1 MKYKIGIDV
10 GGTFTDFLL
19 TSADGRSETYKVLST
34 PDDPSIGLMEGLAEM
49 AKARNIS
56 LKEFIKYVETV
67 VHGTTVTTNAVLT
80 RRGAKTGLLTTKG
93 LRDALEMRR
102 GIREEQYNN
111 RYTNVEPLV
120 PRHLRFAVEER
131 LDYKGDVV
139 TPLEQADVLDAA
151 KLFKKEGIEAIA
163 ICFMNSFAN
172 DSHESLAEKV
182 LKEELNKGLGE
193 SGDGHDNSKD
203 GLDKS
208 SPYLTVSSSFF
219 PSIRFYDRISTTVLN
234 SYVGPILKSYIKNLI
249 KKLKDVGFEGVLLIM
264 QSNGGVVSPEI
275 AMDKAAVTL
284 LSGPAA
290 GPVAGIEYTSVQGY
304 DDCLTIDMGGT
315 SFDAAL
321 IKDKT
326 PLVTTEGEINRLR
339 IALPML
345 GIVTIGAGGGSIGW
359 VDEGGLLRMGPQSAG
374 SKPGP
379 ACYNLGGE
387 LPTCTDADLVLGYL
401 DKDFFAGGRIP
412 LNYERAERVIK
423 EKIANPLAMDVVEA
437 AAGMYRVINVNMAS
451 GVREVSVKRGHDPRE
466 FPLVVAGGAG
476 PVHACMIAR
485 ELEIPVMVIPK
496 ESSIF
501 CAAGMLMSDLKHN
514 FVRTYSVHLNK
525 LDRRKFKYLFNEMRK
540 EATELLKSENIPE
553 DSIQHILSL
562 DMRYVKQYH
571 EVNVEMTR
579 DELEKGNIESVVLKF
594 HPEHNRLYGYSL
606 EEVGTPIELIN
617 LRLTSIGKTNKPKF
631 RKEEYDEL
639 DPSKALKKKRK
650 VYLPL
655 KEAFGEVPVY
665 DGHKLRYGNRVEGPA
680 VIEQVNT
687 TTFVTPEY
695 NILCDKYGS
704 YTMYLKTIEKEIKKK
719 VIGA

>member
-1 MKYKIGIDV
+1 MEYKIGIDV

-19 TSADGRSETYKVLST
+19 TSEDGSSEIYKVLST
-34 PDDPSIGLMEGLAEM
+34 PDDPSIGLMNGLEEM
-49 AKARNIS
+49 AKAKDIP
-56 LKEFIKYVETV
+56 LQEFIKVVKTI

-93 LRDALEMRR
+93 VRDALEMRR

-120 PRHLRFAVEER
+120 PRYLRFPVEER
-131 LDYKGDVV
+131 LDYKGDVI
-139 TPLEQADVLDAA
+139 TPLKESDVLEAS
-151 KLFKKEGIEAIA
+151 KLFKEEGIEALA

-172 DSHESLAEKV
+172 DIHESKAGRII
-182 LKEELNKGLGE
+182 KEQLG
-193 SGDGHDNSKD
+193 SGPDE
-203 GLDKS
+203 S
-208 SPYLTVSSSFF
+208 SPYLTVSSEFL

-234 SYVGPILKSYIKNLI
+234 SYVGPILKSYLSSLI
-249 KKLKDVGFEGVLLIM
+249 KKLKDIGFEGVLLIM

-275 AMDKAAVTL
+275 AMERAAVTL

-304 DDCLTIDMGGT
+304 DDCITIDMGGT

-321 IKDKT
+321 IKEKT

-379 ACYNLGGE
+379 ACYDLGGE

-401 DKDFFAGGRIP
+401 DKDFFAGGKIP
-412 LNYERAERVIK
+412 LNYDRAEKAIK
-423 EKIANPLAMDVVEA
+423 NKIADPLGMDVVEA

-476 PVHACMIAR
+476 PVHACMISL
-485 ELEIPVMVIPK
+485 ELEIPVMIIPK

-514 FVRTYSVHLNK
+514 FIRTYSTHLNNIDMK
-525 LDRRKFKYLFNEMRK
+525 QFGSLFQEMEK
-540 EATELLKSENIPE
+540 EASELLKSEHIPE
-553 DSIQHILSL
+553 DSIQHTHSL

-571 EVNVEMTR
+571 EVNIEITKEEV
-579 DELEKGNIESVVLKF
+579 EKGDIESIALKF

-606 EEVGTPIELIN
+606 EEEGTPIELIN
-617 LRLTSIGKTNKPKF
+617 LRLSSIGKTVKPEF
-631 RKEEYDEL
+631 RQEKYDRE
-639 DPSKALKKKRK
+639 DPSKALKKRRQL
-650 VYLPL
+650 YIPL
-655 KEAFGEVPVY
+655 KNVFEEVPVY
-665 DGHKLRYGNRVEGPA
+665 DGHRLRYGNKIEGPA
-680 VIEQVNT
+680 LIEQVNT
-687 TTFVTPEY
+687 TTFITPEY
-695 NILCDKYGS
+695 NVICDMYGS
-704 YTMYLKTIEKEIKKK
+704 YTMYLKTKEGEIKEKL
-719 VIGA
+719 VGA

>member
-1 MKYKIGIDV
+1 MTYRIGIDV

-19 TSADGRSETYKVLST
+19 TSEDGSSEIYKVLST
-34 PDDPSIGLMEGLAEM
+34 PEDPSIGLMNGLSEM
-49 AKARNIS
+49 AKAKKTS
-56 LKEFIKYVETV
+56 LREFIKDVTTI

-120 PRHLRFAVEER
+120 PRYLRFPVEER

-139 TPLEQADVLDAA
+139 TGLNKSDVLDAA
-151 KLFKKEGIEAIA
+151 QLFKKEGVEAIA

-172 DSHESLAEKV
+172 NQHESQTEKIIR
-182 LKEELNKGLGE
+182 EQFPD
-193 SGDGHDNSKD
+193 S
-203 GLDKS
+203 
-208 SPYLTVSSSFF
+208 YLTVSSEFL

-234 SYVGPILKSYIKNLI
+234 SYVGPILKSYLTSLI
-249 KKLKDVGFEGVLLIM
+249 EKMKDTGFEGVLLIM
-264 QSNGGVVSPEI
+264 QSNGGVVSPQI
-275 AMDKAAVTL
+275 AMEKAAATL

-290 GPVAGIEYTSVQGY
+290 GPVAGIEYTSIQRY

-339 IALPML
+339 LALPML

-379 ACYNLGGE
+379 ACYDLGGE
-387 LPTCTDADLVLGYL
+387 LPTCTDADLLLGYL
-401 DKDFFAGGRIP
+401 DKDFFAGGKIP
-412 LNYERAERVIK
+412 LNFDRAEKAIK
-423 EKIANPLAMDVVEA
+423 EKIADPLGIDVVEA
-437 AAGMYRVINVNMAS
+437 ASGMYRVINVNMAS

-476 PVHACMIAR
+476 PVHACMIAL

-514 FVRTYSVHLNK
+514 FVRTYSTF
-525 LDRRKFKYLFNEMRK
+525 LDGMDTKKFTTLFREMEK

-553 DSIQHILSL
+553 DSIQHIYSL

-571 EVNVEMTR
+571 EVNVEVTR
-579 DELEKGNIESVVLKF
+579 EEMEKGDIESMANRF

-606 EEVGTPIELIN
+606 EEQGTPIELIN
-617 LRLTSIGKTNKPKF
+617 LRLSSIGKTTKPRF
-631 RKEEYDEL
+631 REEEYDQEN
-639 DPSKALKKKRK
+639 PARALKKKRK
-650 VYLPL
+650 VYLPHR
-655 KEAFGEVPVY
+655 KTFYEVPVY
-665 DGHKLRYGNRVEGPA
+665 DGHKLSYGNKIEGPA
-680 VIEQVNT
+680 IIEQVNT
-687 TTFVTPEY
+687 TTFVTPEF
-695 NILCDKYGS
+695 NVLCDKFGS
-704 YTMYLKTIEKEIKKK
+704 YTMFLKEKEEEIKKK
-719 VIGA
+719 IGPR

>member
-1 MKYKIGIDV
+1 MAYKIGIDV

-19 TSADGRSETYKVLST
+19 TSEDGSSEIYKVLST
-34 PDDPSIGLMEGLAEM
+34 PEDPSIGLMNGLSEM
-49 AKARNIS
+49 AKAKDTS
-56 LKEFIKYVETV
+56 LRKFIKDVTAI

-120 PRHLRFAVEER
+120 PRYLRFPVEER

-139 TPLEQADVLDAA
+139 TALKKSDVLDAV
-151 KLFKKEGIEAIA
+151 KLFKKEGVEAIA

-172 DSHESLAEKV
+172 DQHESQTEKIIR
-182 LKEELNKGLGE
+182 EYFPD
-193 SGDGHDNSKD
+193 S
-203 GLDKS
+203 
-208 SPYLTVSSSFF
+208 YLTVSSEFL

-234 SYVGPILKSYIKNLI
+234 SYVGPILKGYLTSLI
-249 KKLKDVGFEGVLLIM
+249 EKMRDTGFEGVLLIM
-264 QSNGGVVSPEI
+264 QSNGGVVSPQI
-275 AMDKAAVTL
+275 AMEKAAATL

-290 GPVAGIEYTSVQGY
+290 GPVAGIEYTSIQGY

-326 PLVTTEGEINRLR
+326 PLVTTEGEIERLR
-339 IALPML
+339 LALPML

-379 ACYNLGGE
+379 ACYDLGGE
-387 LPTCTDADLVLGYL
+387 LPTCTDADLLLGYL
-401 DKDFFAGGRIP
+401 DKDFFAGGKIP
-412 LNYERAERVIK
+412 LNFDRAEKAIK
-423 EKIANPLAMDVVEA
+423 EKIADPLGIDVVEA
-437 AAGMYRVINVNMAS
+437 ASGMYRVINVNMAS

-476 PVHACMIAR
+476 PVHACMIAL
-485 ELEIPVMVIPK
+485 ELEIPVMIIPK

-501 CAAGMLMSDLKHN
+501 CAVGMLMSDLKHN
-514 FVRTYSVHLNK
+514 FVRTYSTI
-525 LDRRKFKYLFNEMRK
+525 LDGIDAKKFRALFGEMER
-540 EATELLKSENIPE
+540 EATELLKSENIAE
-553 DSIQHILSL
+553 DSIQHIYSL

-571 EVNVEMTR
+571 EVNVEVTQ
-579 DELEKGNIESVVLKF
+579 EEIKKGDIESMANRF

-606 EEVGTPIELIN
+606 EEEGTPIELIN
-617 LRLTSIGKTNKPKF
+617 LRLSSLGKTIKPRF
-631 RKEEYDEL
+631 REEEYDRE
-639 DPSKALKKKRK
+639 DPAKALKKKRK
-650 VYLPL
+650 AYLPQR
-655 KEAFGEVPVY
+655 KTFDEVPVY
-665 DGHKLRYGNRVEGPA
+665 DGHKLRYGNKIEGPA
-680 VIEQVNT
+680 IIEQVNT
-687 TTFVTPEY
+687 TTFVTPEF
-695 NILCDKYGS
+695 NVLCDKFGS
-704 YTMYLKTIEKEIKKK
+704 YTMFLKDKEGEIKKK
-719 VIGA
+719 IIPG